1 MDEGDIWIS
10 GCDQKSDGY
19 LKLEADE
26 GDIEVEKIRMDE
38 LDIIT
43 DEGEIVL
50 EDVQARKVWLA
61 TDEGDIVATFEPL
74 KDGNYRLETDEG
86 HIEMVIPEDVNLVV
100 KLVTNEG
107 WIQSDFDLTIRDR
120 DDGEIREGE
129 IGHHGGNLK
138 AYTDEGDIVL
148 KKQ

>member
-1 MDEGDIWIS
+1 MLELP
-10 GCDQKSDGY
+10 GY

-26 GDIEVEKIRMDE
+26 GDIEVEKGRMDE
-38 LDIIT
+38 LDIST

-50 EDVQARKVWLA
+50 EDIQARKFWLA

-86 HIEMVIPEDVNLVV
+86 HIEMAIPEDVNLIV
-100 KLVTNEG
+100 KLVSNEG
-107 WIQSDFDLTIRDR
+107 WIQSDFNLTIRDR
-120 DDGEIREGE
+120 DDGEIQEGE

-138 AYTDEGDIVL
+138 VYTDEGDIVL